1 MVTDSAVKSEIS
13 KALRDLL
20 ATRDWSQADLV
31 KAVFGKVTQ
40 AGRMKVSR
48 WCSGQMAPSAADL
61 INLVSAT
68 GIPLEKFAPKSD
80 MGTTE
85 RVLTRSELKRQ
96 NDPMSISNS
105 EKWLTIAEASEIL
118 GVSTARV
125 HQLLKSYDIPC
136 KMLNP
141 RLKLV
146 QERHIKELKNTQ
158 RPTGVNFSYRG

>member
-1 MVTDSAVKSEIS
+1 MVTDNAIKSEIS
-13 KALRDLL
+13 KVLRDLL

-80 MGTTE
+80 MAE
-85 RVLTRSELKRQ
+85 PSQDLTRVECIRDTSG
-96 NDPMSISNS
+96 MSITNR
-105 EKWLTIAEASEIL
+105 EKWLTISEAAEML

-125 HQLLKSYDIPC
+125 HQLIKIYDIPFE
-136 KMLNP
+136 MLNA

-146 QERHIKELKNTQ
+146 QERHIKEFVKME
-158 RPTGVNFSYRG
+158 RPTGVKLSCRE